1 MNLFINIVNCFVSF
15 FFFSTDDCYNTV
27 ICMIIKRNKV
37 FIFAYKFLN
46 KEKLIKTYVFN
57 NRNPVNTSSKFYL
70 TDDQYSI
77 IIFFY
82 WFVVCMFIMVM
93 VFGNFSEFI
102 YQVFEFLYIFSPHIS
117 PTNMSFMFRNTDSP
131 IRSLSIG
138 VRGARWQY
146 CYTQSIMEIKYIKNF
161 NEQLPFVELIILK
174 SEYLKRCFFG
184 TFF

>member
-1 MNLFINIVNCFVSF
+1 
-15 FFFSTDDCYNTV
+15 
-27 ICMIIKRNKV
+27 MIIKRNKV

-93 VFGNFSEFI
+93 VFGNFSEFN
-102 YQVFEFLYIFSPHIS
+102 YQVFEFLYIFLLYIKFWIQNKTLSYTDQAKGCRLQWVNKFLYMHIS
-117 PTNMSFMFRNTDSP
+117 TLD
-131 IRSLSIG
+131 
-138 VRGARWQY
+138 
-146 CYTQSIMEIKYIKNF
+146 
-161 NEQLPFVELIILK
+161 
-174 SEYLKRCFFG
+174 KRDGQVFIYG
-184 TFF
+184 NLNLTPQ

>member
-93 VFGNFSEFI
+93 VFGNFSEFN
-102 YQVFEFLYIFSPHIS
+102 YQVFEFLYIFFALHKILNSKQNLVFYRSSQRVSWQWVNKFLYMHIS
-117 PTNMSFMFRNTDSP
+117 PLD
-131 IRSLSIG
+131 
-138 VRGARWQY
+138 
-146 CYTQSIMEIKYIKNF
+146 
-161 NEQLPFVELIILK
+161 
-174 SEYLKRCFFG
+174 KRDGQVFIYG
-184 TFF
+184 NLNLTPQ